1 MKIWVGFNTADNYHR
16 EILLTVDERSTNA
29 VDKGFAAVVGET
41 LPNDMYWTLGKNKLT
56 IQAIGELQVDR
67 VVPVGIKSMGDGP
80 IKIKVDSI
88 ANPYPDMEVYLRD
101 NSTMETYDI
110 KNGTF
115 EITLEEG
122 QFNDKYSIVFKPMD
136 SIEDVIED
144 VNEDVIDDVNE
155 DVISELLVFV
165 GEHNELLRIKR
176 PGEMIINNISLFNMI
191 GQQIQV
197 WSADLDANEINLP
210 INVDTGVYVILLET
224 NKGRILKKV
233 IIK

>member
-1 MKIWVGFNTADNYHR
+1 LKIWVGFSTSKGFFR

-29 VDKGFAAVVGET
+29 IDKGFAAKLEET
-41 LPNDMYWTLGKNKLT
+41 LPDDMYWTLGKNKLA
-56 IQAIGELQVDR
+56 IQAIGELSVDR
-67 VVPVGIKSMGDGP
+67 VVPIGIKSMGEGP

-101 NSTMETYDI
+101 NNTMETYDI

-115 EITLEEG
+115 EITLLEG
-122 QFNDKYSIVFKPMD
+122 QFNDKYSIVFKPAG
-136 SIEDVIED
+136 SIEEVNEEEIEEVIED
-144 VNEDVIDDVNE
+144 VNEE
-155 DVISELLVFV
+155 MISELLIFV

-176 PGEMIINNISLFNMI
+176 PQEMIINNISLFNMI
-191 GQQIQV
+191 GQQIQA
-197 WSADLDANEINLP
+197 WGANLDANEIDLP
-210 INVDTGVYVILLET
+210 INVDTGIYVVLLET